1 MAARLAPA
9 GHYDA
14 GSLAGDALHDLNTV
28 DSRNAHVDAI
38 LDADRGV
45 ATGDD
50 LENDNDSASAGD
62 CGPHS
67 YADIGLEEVDGPNL
81 EQSLPLNNDG
91 SQSPY
96 GVLTINGEFFCQSLK
111 WDGSTALNRELR

>member
-1 MAARLAPA
+1 MWQ
-9 GHYDA
+9 
-14 GSLAGDALHDLNTV
+14 
-28 DSRNAHVDAI
+28 
-38 LDADRGV
+38 
-45 ATGDD
+45 
-50 LENDNDSASAGD
+50 D

-111 WDGSTALNRELR
+111 

>member
-1 MAARLAPA
+1 MRRTVWEEEEEEMAARLAPA
-9 GHYDA
+9 GHYNA

-50 LENDNDSASAGD
+50 LE
-62 CGPHS
+62 
-67 YADIGLEEVDGPNL
+67 
-81 EQSLPLNNDG
+81 
-91 SQSPY
+91 
-96 GVLTINGEFFCQSLK
+96 TITTLLLLGCVNSFLALGIVKFYFFCVV
-111 WDGSTALNRELR
+111 

>member
-9 GHYDA
+9 GHYNA

-38 LDADRGV
+38 TDADRGV

-50 LENDNDSASAGD
+50 LENDNDPASAGV
-62 CGPHS
+62 CELFSRPCNCQFFS
-67 YADIGLEEVDGPNL
+67 FLC
-81 EQSLPLNNDG
+81 SL
-91 SQSPY
+91 
-96 GVLTINGEFFCQSLK
+96 T
-111 WDGSTALNRELR
+111 

>member
-1 MAARLAPA
+1 MWQ
-9 GHYDA
+9 
-14 GSLAGDALHDLNTV
+14 
-28 DSRNAHVDAI
+28 
-38 LDADRGV
+38 
-45 ATGDD
+45 
-50 LENDNDSASAGD
+50 D

-81 EQSLPLNNDG
+81 EQSLPMDSDG

-111 WDGSTALNRELR
+111 WDDSTALSREFT

>member
-1 MAARLAPA
+1 MCRI
-9 GHYDA
+9 DRW
-14 GSLAGDALHDLNTV
+14 LHKMWQ
-28 DSRNAHVDAI
+28 
-38 LDADRGV
+38 
-45 ATGDD
+45 
-50 LENDNDSASAGD
+50 D

-81 EQSLPLNNDG
+81 EQLLPLNNDG

-111 WDGSTALNRELR
+111 WDDSTALSQKLR

>member
-9 GHYDA
+9 GHYNA
-14 GSLAGDALHDLNTV
+14 GTLAGDALHDLNTV
-28 DSRNAHVDAI
+28 DLRNAHVDAI
-38 LDADRGV
+38 TDADRGV

-81 EQSLPLNNDG
+81 EQSLPMDNDG

-96 GVLTINGEFFCQSLK
+96 GVLTINGEFFCQSEM
-111 WDGSTALNRELR
+111 G